1 MQTFINTTLKII
13 CLLVFLFAA
22 NSCTRFERMHEAE
35 NNSQAQ
41 NQAPTESLT
50 VFREFFA
57 YVQKSE
63 PSIVTDEQAQNR
75 WLTQRMRKSFVSHI
89 NRSGSP
95 TENPAYPSNATFT
108 CVWNQPTTYSIVGSR
123 HYDHRNGDNPND
135 NRAIIDVLYEWDTY
149 SDGINNQ
156 YPGEK
161 SLYSFIFVFEDGA
174 WKLDDIYTFDDEY
187 TSAESLRSFFGKE

>member
-1 MQTFINTTLKII
+1 MQTFTNTMLKII
-13 CLLVFLFAA
+13 CLLVFLFVT
-22 NSCTRFERMHEAE
+22 NSCNLFVRMHEVE

-41 NQAPTESLT
+41 NQAPAESVA

-57 YVQKSE
+57 YVQKTE
-63 PSIVTDEQAQNR
+63 PSIVTDEQAQTR
-75 WLTQRMRKSFVSHI
+75 WLTQRMRKAFVNHI
-89 NRSGSP
+89 KHSGSP
-95 TENPAYPSNATFT
+95 TENPGYPSNATFT

-123 HYDHRNGDNPND
+123 YYDHRNGDNPND

-161 SLYSFIFVFEDGA
+161 SLYSFIFVFEDGT
-174 WKLDDIYTFDDEY
+174 WKLDDIYIFDDEY
-187 TSAESLRSFFGKE
+187 TSAGSLRGFFGKE